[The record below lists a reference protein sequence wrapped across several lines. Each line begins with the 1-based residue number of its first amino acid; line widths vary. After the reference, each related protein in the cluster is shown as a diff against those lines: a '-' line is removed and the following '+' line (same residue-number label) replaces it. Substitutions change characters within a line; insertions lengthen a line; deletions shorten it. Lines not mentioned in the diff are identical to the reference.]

1 MLAHRPLRLATVL
14 VVAAL
19 ALTACGEPRQRT
31 LPSDKATP
39 VAVGSVPATVYPSPT
54 KAVPSPTAAS
64 PTGSASASASPTG
77 GGGGGNEVLA
87 TATNKFDPVSLK
99 VKKGTKVTWTAEGFH
114 TVTSGTA
121 KDGPDAAGPM
131 KSPSGFK
138 TYSVTFAKA
147 GTFKYYCQPHATLG
161 MEGEVVVS

>member
-14 VVAAL
+14 VAAL

-39 VAVGSVPATVYPSPT
+39 VDVASVPATVYPSPT

-64 PTGSASASASPTG
+64 PTGSASASPTKG
-77 GGGGGNEVLA
+77 GGGGGNAVLA

-121 KDGPDAAGPM
+121 QGGPDAAGPM
-131 KSPSGFK
+131 KSPMGFK